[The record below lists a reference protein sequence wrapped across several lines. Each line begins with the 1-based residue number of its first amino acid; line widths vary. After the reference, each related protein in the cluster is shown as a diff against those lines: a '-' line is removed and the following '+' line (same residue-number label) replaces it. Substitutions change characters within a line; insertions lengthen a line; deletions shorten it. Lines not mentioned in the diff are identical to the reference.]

1 MTILWTVGLLAV
13 TSAALADDAQDVVSK
28 YAAAT
33 AQENW
38 SVAMRLVDP
47 RDLTEVGAYY
57 RKILTS
63 ESYASERTK
72 TFKITD
78 EELKQSSDADVVA
91 LVFSA
96 AFKEMRRYS
105 AIEALNIDVLGGVPE
120 SPELVHFV
128 AKSHGQISGRQ
139 ITGVSVI
146 SARRRDGRWYVV
158 MPDAMRSQAARIA
171 KQFTRP
177 SSGDRPP
184 APPPPPVP
192 KK

>member
-1 MTILWTVGLLAV
+1 MRILLTVGLLAL
-13 TSAALADDAQDVVSK
+13 TSAAFADDAQDVVSK

-47 RDLTEVGAYY
+47 RDLTEVGAYF

-63 ESYASERTK
+63 ESYASERTQA
-72 TFKITD
+72 FKITD
-78 EELKQSSDADVVA
+78 EELEQASDADVVA

-96 AFKEMRRYS
+96 AFKEMRRHS
-105 AIEALNIDVLGGVPE
+105 AIEELNIDVLGGVPE
-120 SPELVHFV
+120 TPELVHFV
-128 AKSHGQISGRQ
+128 AKSHGQISGRE

-146 SARRRDGRWYVV
+146 SARRREGQWYVV

-171 KQFTRP
+171 ERFTSPP
-177 SSGDRPP
+177 SAGRPP
-184 APPPPPVP
+184 APPPPVP